1 MQEKDFHALLA
12 NIMGVIS
19 SRINGTLSKSY
30 SIEITEFVSTILTNP
45 NDGLKQKPVVL
56 VCAGLGTFFKKVT
69 GFINPKELLSL
80 EHPDD
85 VEENGQQILKQLKLS
100 VLN

>member
-1 MQEKDFHALLA
+1 M
-12 NIMGVIS
+12 S
-19 SRINGTLSKSY
+19 
-30 SIEITEFVSTILTNP
+30 
-45 NDGLKQKPVVL
+45 LKQKPVVL